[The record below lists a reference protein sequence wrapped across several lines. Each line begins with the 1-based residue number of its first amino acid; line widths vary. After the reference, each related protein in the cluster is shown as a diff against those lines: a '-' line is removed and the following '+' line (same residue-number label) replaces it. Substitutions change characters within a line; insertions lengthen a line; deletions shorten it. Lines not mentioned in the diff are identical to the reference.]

1 MRKLF
6 GGGKKQKAKPKQL
19 GANDAIQNTRA
30 TIEKLEKRE
39 AHLEKQISQLLKEAK
54 IRNQKGDKKGALYRL
69 KKKKLL
75 EKELQ
80 SLCDKKLNLER
91 NIITLDSAIVNQN
104 MMGTM
109 NMVKN
114 TLAAEMKKADVDKVD
129 EVMDDMADLM
139 DQQNEINEALGN
151 PLADDFDEDE
161 LADELADLEDEIDLE
176 LEEDEQKTGIY
187 MDEDIGKTESKEL
200 EDLDKEFNL
209 PDPGAG
215 KPKPKKLE
223 TKTKE
228 DEELDELNALLT

>member
-6 GGGKKQKAKPKQL
+6 GGGKKQKAQPKEM
-19 GANDAIQNTRA
+19 GANQAIQNTRN
-30 TIEKLEKRE
+30 TIERLEKRE
-39 AHLEKQISQLLKEAK
+39 AHLEKQINTLLKEAK
-54 IRNQKGDKKGALYRL
+54 ARNKKGDKKGALYRL

-91 NIITLDSAIVNQN
+91 NIIALDSAIVNQN

-109 NMVKN
+109 SAVKN

-151 PLADDFDEDE
+151 PMGEDYDEDE
-161 LADELADLEDEIDLE
+161 LADELADLEDEIE
-176 LEEDEQKTGIY
+176 LEDQEENEVKM
-187 MDEDIGKTESKEL
+187 MDEDIGTTESKEL
-200 EDLDKEFNL
+200 EDLNREFNL
-209 PDPGAG
+209 LPEPAVG
-215 KPKPKKLE
+215 KPKPKPKA
-223 TKTKE
+223 KTKE

>member
-6 GGGKKQKAKPKQL
+6 GGGKKQKAKPKQM

-39 AHLEKQISQLLKEAK
+39 THLEKQIATLLREAK
-54 IRNQKGDKKGALYRL
+54 VRNQKGDKKGALYRL

-151 PLADDFDEDE
+151 PMADDFDEDE

-176 LEEDEQKTGIY
+176 DEEQKTGIY
-187 MDEDIGKTESKEL
+187 IEEDIGKTESKEL
-200 EDLDKEFNL
+200 EDLDREFNL

-215 KPKPKKLE
+215 KPKPKKPE
-223 TKTKE
+223 AKTKE
-228 DEELDELNALLT
+228 DEELDELNALLM

>member
-6 GGGKKQKAKPKQL
+6 GGGKKQAAKPKQL
-19 GANDAIQNTRA
+19 GANDAIQNTRN

-39 AHLEKQISQLLKEAK
+39 AHLEKQISRLLSEAK
-54 IRNQKGDKKGALYRL
+54 VRNKKGDKKGAIYRL

-80 SLCDKKLNLER
+80 SLCDKKLNLEK

-151 PLADDFDEDE
+151 PMGEDYDEDE
-161 LADELADLEDEIDLE
+161 LADELADLEDEIE
-176 LEEDEQKTGIY
+176 LEDEVKTAEVN
-187 MDEDIGKTESKEL
+187 MDIGDIESKEL
-200 EDLDKEFNL
+200 EDLDREFNL
-209 PDPGAG
+209 PDPGEG
-215 KPKPKKLE
+215 KPKPKPKA
-223 TKTKE
+223 KTKE
-228 DEELDELNALLT
+228 DEELDELNALLN